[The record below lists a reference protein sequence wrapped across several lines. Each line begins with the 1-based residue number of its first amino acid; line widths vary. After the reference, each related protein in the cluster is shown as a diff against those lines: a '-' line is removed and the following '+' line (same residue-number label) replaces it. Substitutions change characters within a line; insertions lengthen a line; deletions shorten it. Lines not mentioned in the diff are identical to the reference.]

1 MPKPILIAA
10 LCGCLSACAS
20 APAPPAAI
28 QEIASARPAPAPAG
42 TPAPGVAAQDRP
54 GIAVFPF
61 TNGGSFGRNA
71 EDLAA
76 MEVGIQQ
83 MLLTE
88 LQQNPALRI
97 VERSAVRQLIDEQDL
112 GAAGRLDP
120 ATAARVGRLVGA
132 RYAIMGVFMDLNGNF
147 RLDGRIVDVETGEIL
162 RAVRVENQ
170 RREQLY
176 GMLVT
181 LAGRIME
188 GVELPPL
195 AQAAQQERRARNVPD
210 EATTLY
216 ARAVFNA
223 ENGRTE
229 QAIELYRQIVQR
241 FPDYTEAREELRQL
255 EEDA

>member
-1 MPKPILIAA
+1 MPKPILFAT
-10 LCGCLSACAS
+10 LCGCLMACAS
-20 APAPPAAI
+20 APAPPVGA
-28 QEIASARPAPAPAG
+28 QETASPRPATRPAG
-42 TPAPGVAAQDRP
+42 TPAAPVAARDRP

-112 GAAGRLDP
+112 GAGGRLDP

-181 LAGRIME
+181 LAAQIMD

-229 QAIELYRQIVQR
+229 QAIELYRQIVRR

-255 EEDA
+255 EDG